1 MSGNPDYDGDG
12 WDYPDDDPDERCRSC
27 GAQADHHLG
36 CPDDP
41 DPDYEAEQEILQA
54 GRAS

>member
-1 MSGNPDYDGDG
+1 VSGNPDYDGDG